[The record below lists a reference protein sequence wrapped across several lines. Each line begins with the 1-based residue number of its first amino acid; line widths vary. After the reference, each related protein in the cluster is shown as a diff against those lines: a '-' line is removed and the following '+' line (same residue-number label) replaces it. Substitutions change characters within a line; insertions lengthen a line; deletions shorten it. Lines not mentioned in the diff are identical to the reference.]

1 MFRVLN
7 MMISSDTPTPNEN
20 VFEDANPNTP
30 TLDISGWCKVAIQD
44 RTQN

>member
-30 TLDISGWCKVAIQD
+30 TLDISG
-44 RTQN
+44 